1 MKSIY
6 SSLWEVLY
14 ASLSVSISFR
24 FRVCVD
30 EKCVNEKM
38 NFFMKMLFE

>member
-30 EKCVNEKM
+30 EKM